1 MAKPKFNLSA
11 NPTFKAKVA
20 IPVPGSKPADIEF
33 TFKHRSKDALKEFME
48 DMKEKEDVDLLQDL
62 VSGWDIDDAFNAE
75 SLEKMIQ
82 NYPGSA
88 LAIYQA
94 YMVEMSGARAKN

>member
-1 MAKPKFNLSA
+1 MAKQKFNLSA

-20 IPVPGSKPADIEF
+20 IPVPGGKPADIEF
-33 TFKHRSKDALKEFME
+33 TFKHRSKDALKEFMD

-62 VSGWDIDDAFNAE
+62 VSGWDIDDPFNAE

>member
-11 NPTFKAKVA
+11 NPTFKAKVS
-20 IPVPGSKPADIEF
+20 IPVPGGKSAEIEF
-33 TFKHRSKDALKEFME
+33 TFKHRSKDALKEFMD
-48 DMKEKEDVDLLQDL
+48 DMKGQEDVDLLQDL
-62 VSGWDIDDAFNAE
+62 VSGWDIDDPFNTE
-75 SLEKMIQ
+75 SLEKLIQ

-94 YMVEMSGARAKN
+94 YLGEMSGARAKN

>member
-20 IPVPGSKPADIEF
+20 IPVPGGKPADIEF
-33 TFKHRSKDALKEFME
+33 TFKHRSKDALKEFMD

-62 VSGWDIDDAFNAE
+62 VSGWDIDDPFNAE

>member
-11 NPTFKAKVA
+11 NPTFKAKAA
-20 IPVPGSKPADIEF
+20 IPVPGGKPADIEF
-33 TFKHRSKDALKEFME
+33 TFKHRSKDALKEFMD

-62 VSGWDIDDAFNAE
+62 VSGWDIDDPFNAE

>member
-1 MAKPKFNLSA
+1 MAKQKFNLSA

-20 IPVPGSKPADIEF
+20 IPVAGGKPADIEF
-33 TFKHRSKDALKEFME
+33 IFKHRNKDALKDFIEE
-48 DMKEKEDVDLLQDL
+48 MKEKEDLELLQDL
-62 VSGWDIDDAFNAE
+62 VTGWDIDDPFDAE
-75 SLEKMIQ
+75 SLEKLVQ

>member
-1 MAKPKFNLSA
+1 MAKQKFNLNP

-20 IPVPGSKPADIEF
+20 IPVAGGKSADIEF
-33 TFKHRSKDALKEFME
+33 TFKHRSKDALKDFIDE
-48 DMKEKEDVDLLQDL
+48 MKEKEDLELLQDL
-62 VSGWDIDDAFNAE
+62 VTGWDIDDPFDAE
-75 SLEKMIQ
+75 SLEKLVQ

>member
-20 IPVPGSKPADIEF
+20 IPVPGGKPADIEF
-33 TFKHRSKDALKEFME
+33 TFKHRSKDALKEFMD

-62 VSGWDIDDAFNAE
+62 VSGWDIDDPFNAE

-88 LAIYQA
+88 LAIYQT